1 MTRLPPVI
9 ATFMLV
15 ITQRNGSSKSNVGM
29 SPVPLT
35 RSLLHSIITHVELRS
50 QIIDRDDDTVNPDSI
65 PLSPNLS
72 QWKAQTSTIHIDP
85 GRDKE
90 TPLRHSGDTQ
100 GAALKDVGLSS

>member
-1 MTRLPPVI
+1 VVRFILPI
-9 ATFMLV
+9 LYY
-15 ITQRNGSSKSNVGM
+15 
-29 SPVPLT
+29 L
-35 RSLLHSIITHVELRS
+35 SLLHSIITHVELRS